1 MSASSSVREVAQAA
15 YTAATGKTLPGDG
28 SPSKKTKKLPVGPHG
43 RHGSK
48 RNYISNLHCLFSSSF
63 SSFSSIVGLCIRL
76 RLCTSSSTS
85 TLAGL
90 FPYSHPPSHHLTIPS
105 LFTCICLAR
114 PGKKKGVVWH
124 HNHRLYKYIYSPPS
138 TYCFLRLSYTYTRAH
153 TYIPAS
159 CFQQVCLLYPRLR
172 NRGRELERQ
181 A

>member
-48 RNYISNLHCLFSSSF
+48 RNYISNLHCLFS

>member
-114 PGKKKGVVWH
+114 PGKKKGWFGIIIIVSINTFTRHLQLTASFVCRIH
-124 HNHRLYKYIYSPPS
+124 THAHIH
-138 TYCFLRLSYTYTRAH
+138 TYLRLA
-153 TYIPAS
+153 
-159 CFQQVCLLYPRLR
+159 F
-172 NRGRELERQ
+172 NRCVYCTQG
-181 A
+181 